1 MKLEGP
7 KLYVTIGPDVRY
19 DVHSVYVFIRNFH
32 NPERKIM
39 LNLKSI
45 FVIVH
50 DFLDENIFR
59 KSEKVV
65 IQRIQLHGASG
76 GIGLLKMGVQG
87 D

>member
-1 MKLEGP
+1 
-7 KLYVTIGPDVRY
+7 
-19 DVHSVYVFIRNFH
+19 
-32 NPERKIM
+32 M

-65 IQRIQLHGASG
+65 IQRIQMYGASG
-76 GIGLLKMGVQG
+76 GLGLLKMGVAG
-87 D
+87 GVRLFLTVRHSPFPGLSAVFCFFDVL